1 MMALKLMN
9 DHLNEYDTQYQSFC
23 YIKLIIKYER
33 PFVKHVIVQASSFR
47 GLKDIKG
54 KSLRIIVR
62 SKNTSSIVGWS
73 EKVFDNF
80 YKR

>member
-1 MMALKLMN
+1 MMEQKMMSDYYLIHIKCELIEMFIAN
-9 DHLNEYDTQYQSFC
+9 FSFSR
-23 YIKLIIKYER
+23 LI
-33 PFVKHVIVQASSFR
+33 
-47 GLKDIKG
+47 DIKG
-54 KSLRIIVR
+54 KSLKIIVR